1 MERAGSDKGV
11 MVGIGFSK
19 EAREEVAR
27 VRRRKGI
34 EIIFCEAESLLKT
47 EQRLHIV
54 QQLQPGDGQL
64 RIDEVLSAMVPTM
77 QPSVDEVAAS
87 DLRRQAAEVG

>member
-1 MERAGSDKGV
+1 

-27 VRRRKGI
+27 VHRRKGT

-54 QQLQPGDGQL
+54 QQLQPGDAQL
-64 RIDEVLSAMVPTM
+64 SIDEVLAAMVPST
-77 QPSVDEVAAS
+77 QPSVDEVVAS
-87 DLRRQAAEVG
+87 ELRRREAEVGSQA